1 MGTVIE
7 AFTAAD
13 VRAVEDPLLAA
24 ERGFSGGLMHHAAA
38 ALDLTV
44 RRELRRAGRV
54 AGSTVVGLVGPG
66 NNGADTLHALARL
79 ARHGVRAVA
88 VATSA
93 SVHDGGLAALVS
105 AGGQVLGVVDGAP
118 GERVWLGEA
127 AAEAYAAD
135 VVLDG
140 LLGIGGRG
148 GLRGAAAELVS
159 VLAGLSDRS
168 ARAVLARP
176 LIVAVDVPSGIGVDD
191 GSVPGPVLRADRT
204 VTFGAPKPGLL
215 LPPAA
220 ELVGVLDVVDLGL
233 GRVLAARRPAVARL
247 TDADVPALW
256 PVPGPADHKYT
267 RGVVG
272 VVAGAAA
279 FPGAAVLTVAGALGA
294 GCGMVRYVG
303 PDAVRHAVVAAHP
316 EVVTG
321 ASTEVQVQAWVIGPG
336 VSDDDEQSGRARAAL
351 AHAVEHGL
359 PVVVDAGGLELLPRH
374 LNPRVV
380 LTPHAG
386 ELARLLAAH
395 GVAVTRAEVEAAPS
409 TWARQAAERTGAT
422 VLLKGHTT
430 VVAGPHGLFTQA
442 DAPSWL
448 ATAGAGDVLA
458 GVIGSLLAG
467 RYDDIRADAALV
479 PVLAAVAALVHGR
492 AALRAGPGPVT
503 ASAVAGALPGT
514 VGALLTPVVAPRR
527 VQPRF
532 HEHHAGRR
540 IVLR

>member
-1 MGTVIE
+1 
-7 AFTAAD
+7 
-13 VRAVEDPLLAA
+13 
-24 ERGFSGGLMHHAAA
+24 
-38 ALDLTV
+38 V

-88 VATSA
+88 VVTSA

-135 VVLDG
+135 VLLDG
-140 LLGIGGRG
+140 LLGIGARG

-168 ARAVLARP
+168 ARAVVARP

-220 ELVGVLDVVDLGL
+220 ELAGVLDVVDLGL
-233 GRVLAARRPAVARL
+233 VRVLAARGRRPAVARL

-514 VGALLTPVVAPRR
+514 VGALLTPVAAPRR